1 MSLSLRIFSALLL
14 GLTTGALLT
23 ANASDATILLATDI
37 FDPIGTLW
45 LSGLQMTVIPLV
57 IGLLFTGIA
66 DAAGTAGASRLAG
79 RALLLFTVLLI
90 GTASFSVLFTPW
102 LLEIWPASAGAA
114 AAIIGQTDV
123 PEATAL
129 DAGDWLKSFV
139 PTNPFAALSSGNT
152 LQIVVFTAAAAL
164 ATTRLPDA
172 QRLTLVGLFDAV
184 TRAMIVL
191 VQFIFW
197 LGPIG
202 VFALATL
209 VGLRA
214 GLDAIGV
221 LAHYVLV
228 VSLVQIIVILG
239 LYVLVAAARANV
251 ARFARGIIPAQ
262 VVAVSTQSSI
272 ASLPAMLEAANGPL
286 AIPARVTNLV
296 LPLAVS
302 VFRITS
308 PVANLAVACYVAHL
322 NGIELSAQAL
332 MTGVA
337 VAFAVSIATI
347 GLPGQVSFIASVA
360 PICIAMGIPI
370 AALPLLIAVEMLPD
384 LFRTLGNVTADIAA
398 ATVLG
403 RDAEHNE
410 SLDKLPA

>member
-1 MSLSLRIFSALLL
+1 MSLSIRIFLALLA
-14 GLTTGALLT
+14 GLATGAALT
-23 ANASDATILLATDI
+23 AAATPGVVSAATAV

-45 LSGLQMTVIPLV
+45 LSALQMTVIPLV

-66 DAAGTAGASRLAG
+66 DAAGSAGASRLAG
-79 RALLLFTVLLI
+79 RALLLFAVLLL
-90 GTASFSVLFTPW
+90 GTASFAVLFTPW
-102 LLEIWPASAGAA
+102 LLSVWPATANDAA
-114 AAIIGQTDV
+114 ALFVNSAAA
-123 PEATAL
+123 PPPAEAL
-129 DAGDWLKSFV
+129 NAGDWLKSFI
-139 PTNPFAALSSGNT
+139 PTNPFAALTSGNT
-152 LQIVVFTAAAAL
+152 LQIVVFTAASAL

-172 QRLTLVGLFDAV
+172 PRQSLVSLFDGI

-191 VQFIFW
+191 VQFIFR

-202 VFALATL
+202 VFALAAL

-221 LAHYVLV
+221 LAHYVAVLII
-228 VSLVQIIVILG
+228 VQIIII
-239 LYVLVAAARANV
+239 VLVYALVALSGAGF
-251 ARFARGIIPAQ
+251 ARFVRGVLPAQ

-272 ASLPAMLEAANGPL
+272 ASLPAMLEATSGALQVPDRV
-286 AIPARVTNLV
+286 ARLV

-302 VFRITS
+302 VFRLTS

-322 NGIELSAQAL
+322 NGMILGPQAL
-332 MTGVA
+332 ITGVA

-370 AALPLLIAVEMLPD
+370 GVLPLLIAVEMLPD
-384 LFRTLGNVTADIAA
+384 LFRTLGNVTADVA
-398 ATVLG
+398 ATVILA
-403 RDAEHNE
+403 RNE
-410 SLDKLPA
+410 PLDNDTG

>member
-1 MSLSLRIFSALLL
+1 MSVSLRIFAALLL
-14 GLTTGALLT
+14 GLATGAALT
-23 ANASDATILLATDI
+23 AGASEGVIAAATAI
-37 FDPIGTLW
+37 FDPVGTLW

-66 DAAGTAGASRLAG
+66 DAAGSAGASRLAG

-90 GTASFSVLFTPW
+90 GTASFSVVFTPW
-102 LLEIWPASAGAA
+102 LLEVWPASATAA
-114 AAIIGQTDV
+114 AAIIGQSVV
-123 PEATAL
+123 PAAAAL
-129 DAGDWLKSFV
+129 DAGAWLKSFV
-139 PTNPFAALSSGNT
+139 PTNPFAALASGNT

-164 ATTRLPDA
+164 ATTRLPAA
-172 QRLTLVGLFDAV
+172 QRDTLVGIFDSI

-191 VQFIFW
+191 VQFVFW

-202 VFALATL
+202 VFALAAL

-228 VSLVQIIVILG
+228 VSFVQIIIIVG

-251 ARFARGIIPAQ
+251 LRFARGIVPAQ

-286 AIPARVTNLV
+286 AIPERVTRLV

-322 NGIELSAQAL
+322 NGIELSAQA
-332 MTGVA
+332 MATGVA

-403 RDAEHNE
+403 KDTAAHE
-410 SLDKLPA
+410 SLDKLPG